1 MGKVAADNG
10 DVFEAVSRYREAL
23 RLNPD
28 YDQAMNNLANIL
40 KVSAGGFVK
49 ALFRLFFYFRL
60 KNSKCA

>member
-40 KVSAGGFVK
+40 KVSAGGFV
-49 ALFRLFFYFRL
+49 
-60 KNSKCA
+60 

>member
-40 KVSAGGFVK
+40 KVSVG
-49 ALFRLFFYFRL
+49 AL
-60 KNSKCA
+60 